1 MTSSKFDQSGLDGLG
16 IHWAQYLSM
25 TCVSLLIF
33 LVSLDKAVPSFH
45 KLTINLLSQSGFIC
59 G

>member
-1 MTSSKFDQSGLDGLG
+1 MSYADFNNSGLDKLG

-45 KLTINLLSQSGFIC
+45 RLILALMSQVGLIC

>member
-1 MTSSKFDQSGLDGLG
+1 MVSTGFNKSGVDVLG

-33 LVSLDKAVPSFH
+33 LVALDKAVPTFH
-45 KLTINLLSQSGFIC
+45 KFILGFLAKAGIIC
-59 G
+59 F

>member
-1 MTSSKFDQSGLDGLG
+1 MVSSGFDKSGVDILG

-33 LVSLDKAVPSFH
+33 LIALDKAIPSFH
-45 KLTINLLSQSGFIC
+45 KLCLGFMANLGLIC
-59 G
+59 I